1 MPEKDGCRMTSPCRI
16 RMAETGKRLEFATSN
31 GKFYAGAEALRGD
44 GKRWICGAMTVPEEL
59 ECLLRGGGFFL

>member
-1 MPEKDGCRMTSPCRI
+1 MTRPCRI

-31 GKFYAGAEALRGD
+31 GKFYAGAEALQGD
-44 GKRWICGAMTVPEEL
+44 GKRWICGARPVPEEL